1 MIQAF
6 KDPFKYLGLGV
17 AYVIPGRSEACKSKI
32 TEVCL
37 EVSEDKK
44 VKVKGF
50 CLDLKFRSEQLLL
63 KAYGLW
69 PMPIEKCFRNKGEAL
84 EDYFETS
91 LLRLEAKINETEAS
105 LKNEIWLVNDIQLLQ
120 KLKSERKSLKEAY
133 EKSKVSKSSREKKDL
148 SNIEV
153 QPKLKSLSKL
163 IGTGVA
169 VKLLAPKKHKITSV
183 EAVAWSPEKGRK
195 EVKDIKVYLDLGHK
209 EIGKLKRLGQWPVSY
224 SLCCK
229 SVGDMLRE
237 KHNSAIS
244 DVLRKINRD
253 LKHRHEILNELKHVN
268 ESISHDISEMKELL
282 CSKPDGSFTQKS
294 WMHKEENER
303 RDNALMCAL
312 YLERLV
318 TSSQCQS
325 VDLLP
330 EEFDAMLIESN
341 KIKNIRRN
349 GDNFS
354 SLS

>member
-17 AYVIPGRSEACKSKI
+17 AYVIPGRTEACKSKI

-50 CLDLKFRSEQLLL
+50 RLDLKSRSEQLLL

-84 EDYFETS
+84 EDYFKTS

-105 LKNEIWLVNDIQLLQ
+105 LKNEIWLLNDIHLLQ
-120 KLKSERKSLKEAY
+120 KLKAERSSLKEAY
-133 EKSKVSKSSREKKDL
+133 EKSKVSKSSGEKKAL
-148 SNIEV
+148 SIEV
-153 QPKLKSLSKL
+153 QPKLESLSKL

-169 VKLLAPKKHKITSV
+169 VKLLAPKKHKITNV
-183 EAVAWSPEKGRK
+183 EAVAWSPEKGQK
-195 EVKDIKVYLDLGHK
+195 EVKDIKVYLDLGSK
-209 EIGKLKRLGQWPVSY
+209 EIGKLKRFGQWPVSY
-224 SLCCK
+224 SLCYK

-237 KHNSAIS
+237 EHNSAIS
-244 DVLRKINRD
+244 NVLSRINRD
-253 LKHRHEILNELKHVN
+253 LKSRHKILNDLKCVN

-282 CSKPDGSFTQKS
+282 CSKPDGNFTQKS

-330 EEFDAMLIESN
+330 EEFNAMLIESN
-341 KIKNIRRN
+341 KIRNTKRN
-349 GDNFS
+349 GDVFS